1 MGAAGGGIRKKEN
14 KGGNAMKRR
23 IDYESKIVLPDEIV
37 KFFRE
42 AEKNILDSKH
52 EPDKIILHLG
62 QLRYKCGVWF
72 SDHETI
78 MEETK

>member
-1 MGAAGGGIRKKEN
+1 
-14 KGGNAMKRR
+14 MKRR

-42 AEKNILDSKH
+42 VEKNISDNKY

-62 QLRYKCGVWF
+62 QLKYKCTVWF
-72 SDHETI
+72 SDHEII
-78 MEETK
+78 MEEKTE